1 MVRITEDFLGR
12 LANGIQVGFVFSV
25 KLVFWRHD
33 TLYDDTQHDDTQ
45 HIRSIATLSIKLML
59 YRVLPFYSYDDC

>member
-1 MVRITEDFLGR
+1 MKLMVRITEDFLGR

-25 KLVFWRHD
+25 KLVVWRHD
-33 TLYDDTQHDDTQ
+33 IQYNDTQQNGLIT
-45 HIRSIATLSIKLML
+45 TLSIKLKL